1 LGSAEARVDGE
12 AFALDLPTSWMMATA
27 HRDEFTGRIVRLNG
41 MWLNML
47 AAVTRKDYDDR
58 RQAQGQAKAKA
69 EGRYR
74 GRTEDVERND
84 SIALMIA
91 AGGGRSCRP
100 ASRQG
105 IPERAGKYL

>member
-1 LGSAEARVDGE
+1 
-12 AFALDLPTSWMMATA
+12 
-27 HRDEFTGRIVRLNG
+27 